1 MNSVA
6 TIAWKIF
13 CRLCVVGVAI
23 ARPLELCAQTGVG
36 TITLA
41 NSSSSQLING
51 QTGNPVAASDLVQA
65 ALYWAPVGS
74 NLFTQAGAATSVGI
88 PLPGVFVGGT
98 RSVQTNSGGAT
109 AQFQIKAW
117 GGGYATYE
125 QAIQHT
131 GILVGQSSV
140 LQLPTGNPAASPPT
154 PPVPL
159 AGLQGFTLTTNNG
172 PSSLVLTCSSNKT
185 VQCGTAWT
193 CDPPIVT
200 DACPDTNVTLSILG
214 AVTNGSCPQV
224 ITQTWLAFDACGN
237 TNICSQTVTAQVP
250 VIVWTNLSGG
260 DWNTPTNWSPN
271 QVPGPIDDVY
281 ITNNGSYEV
290 SVSSNSSVGNLF
302 IGGAGG
308 IQTLSLATCILEVS
322 GNFAQGTNAA
332 LNLLLAGVIP
342 GTNFAQLLIEGS
354 ASVAGELSVSLTN
367 GFVPPPV
374 ASFDVLTAGGLSGTF
389 TTFSYPS
396 NGFRMQLNYTPTNVA
411 IQVFDIN
418 VPPALPA
425 ISNQT
430 VNAAA
435 SLTVTNTAIESDT
448 NASVAYS
455 LLTAPAGMRIDTNG
469 IITWT
474 PARSQGPSTNLVITV
489 ATNTNPYDPINP
501 HLSATNSFNVI
512 VFAPTLAPVNDAS
525 VNPGQTLTFTNFAT
539 DNDPSRTLTFSLGP
553 APVGASITP
562 TTGIFHW
569 RPPVSAAGTSNLVQI
584 VVSDDSSPPLTD
596 SNSFG
601 VFVNGLGPVALT
613 PLGYSNGQF
622 TLSIDGPAGPDYV
635 VESSTTLL
643 DWIRLATNTPTALPF
658 GFTDTNGLHTPY
670 HFYRVQLGP

>member
-1 MNSVA
+1 MNSAA
-6 TIAWKIF
+6 TIIGRILF
-13 CRLCVVGVAI
+13 RLCLVGIVI
-23 ARPLELCAQTGVG
+23 AGPFELCAQTGVG
-36 TITLA
+36 TITFA
-41 NSSSSQLING
+41 NNSSSKLING
-51 QTGNPVAASDLVQA
+51 QTGNPVATSDLVQA

-74 NLFTQAGAATSVGI
+74 NLFTQVGAATSVGV
-88 PLPGVFVGGT
+88 PLPGLFAGGT
-98 RSVQTNSGGAT
+98 RSVRTNSGGAT

-125 QAIQHT
+125 QALQQA
-131 GILVGQSSV
+131 GVLVGQSSV
-140 LQLPTGNPAASPPT
+140 LQLPTGNPAAAPPT

-159 AGLQGFTLTTNNG
+159 VGLQGFTLITNGG

-193 CDPPIVT
+193 FDPPILT

-237 TNICSQTVTAQVP
+237 TNMCSQVVTVVNTNPPTLTCAANKTVDCGSVWSFDPPTASDPCSAVTVSVLSTVTNGSCPQVSTQTWLATDACGNTNICSQTVTAQAP

-271 QVPGPIDDVY
+271 QVPGPVDDVY

-302 IGGAGG
+302 IGGTSGR
-308 IQTLSLATCILEVS
+308 QTLSLETCTLLVS

-342 GTNFAQLLIEGS
+342 GTNFAQLVIESS
-354 ASVAGELSVSLTN
+354 ASIAGELSVSLTN
-367 GFVPPPV
+367 GFVPPPN
-374 ASFDVLTAGGLSGTF
+374 ASFDVLTASSLSGTF
-389 TTFSYPS
+389 ATFSYPS
-396 NGFRMQLNYTPTNVA
+396 NSFRMQLNYTPTNVA

-418 VPPALPA
+418 LPPVLPA

-430 VNAAA
+430 VNALA

-455 LLTAPAGMRIDTNG
+455 LVTAPAGMSIDTNG
-469 IITWT
+469 IITWI

-489 ATNTNPYDPINP
+489 VTNTNPYDPIDP

-562 TTGIFHW
+562 ATGTFYW
-569 RPPVSAAGTSNLVQI
+569 VS
-584 VVSDDSSPPLTD
+584 
-596 SNSFG
+596 
-601 VFVNGLGPVALT
+601 
-613 PLGYSNGQF
+613 
-622 TLSIDGPAGPDYV
+622 
-635 VESSTTLL
+635 
-643 DWIRLATNTPTALPF
+643 
-658 GFTDTNGLHTPY
+658 
-670 HFYRVQLGP
+670 VQLFPRGI